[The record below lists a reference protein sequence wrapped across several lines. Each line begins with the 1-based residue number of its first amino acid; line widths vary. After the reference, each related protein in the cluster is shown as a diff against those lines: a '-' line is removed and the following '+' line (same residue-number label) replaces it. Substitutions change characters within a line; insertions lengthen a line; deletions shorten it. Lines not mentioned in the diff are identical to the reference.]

1 MIVQR
6 QQPGGEPVMK
16 KRTQSRSDES
26 RSKKKRAPK
35 SRGKK
40 NKCEEGP
47 SRSFQSETGTGAIH
61 GIVLTS
67 SWLMPEDLERAAKRQ
82 ELHATGAGRRPL
94 QKRAS

>member
-6 QQPGGEPVMK
+6 QRPGGEPVMK
-16 KRTQSRSDES
+16 KQTQSRSDES

-67 SWLMPEDLERAAKRQ
+67 SGLMPEDLERAAKRQ
-82 ELHATGAGRRPL
+82 ELHATAAGRRPL
-94 QKRAS
+94 QKRVS